1 MRYSPKSD
9 LKQILNTPE
18 AKKAWSQA
26 YDYIT
31 SNKLTFPNNQEDIR
45 NKKRQTLICLP
56 FFILIF
62 YTKSI

>member
-18 AKKAWSQA
+18 AKKLGAKRM
-26 YDYIT
+26 IT
-31 SNKLTFPNNQEDIR
+31 SNKLTFPNNQEVVDIR

-56 FFILIF
+56 FFYFNILH
-62 YTKSI
+62 